1 MNQTFCIT
9 SYTEVIQASE
19 HLLRGM
25 KRLSK
30 LFIQRKYR
38 FYSIF
43 NPKMR
48 IKLSLLYKWLF
59 NKENSLYLEKTS
71 GFILSFIEININFAA
86 NFKPYCT
93 SSV

>member
-1 MNQTFCIT
+1 MRVYLAGT
-9 SYTEVIQASE
+9 SRIGGAYLKNE
-19 HLLRGM
+19 
-25 KRLSK
+25 
-30 LFIQRKYR
+30 FNFRK
-38 FYSIF
+38 I
-43 NPKMR
+43 
-48 IKLSLLYKWLF
+48 YKWLF

>member
-1 MNQTFCIT
+1 
-9 SYTEVIQASE
+9 
-19 HLLRGM
+19 
-25 KRLSK
+25 
-30 LFIQRKYR
+30 
-38 FYSIF
+38 
-43 NPKMR
+43 MR